1 MIGAHFT
8 GITLN
13 KDERFKQE
21 SLMNLKIPEV
31 TGVITSLVRIPC
43 I

>member
-1 MIGAHFT
+1 MMGHFT

-13 KDERFKQE
+13 KDEGFKQVIDE
-21 SLMNLKIPEV
+21 LKIPEV